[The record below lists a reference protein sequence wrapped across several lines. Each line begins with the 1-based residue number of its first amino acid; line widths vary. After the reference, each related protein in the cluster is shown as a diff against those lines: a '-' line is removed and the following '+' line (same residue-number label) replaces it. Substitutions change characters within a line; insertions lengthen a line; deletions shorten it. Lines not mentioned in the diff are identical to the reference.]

1 MVQSV
6 GVGDVVELAR
16 PARILVA
23 ASASKQSLGLPGK
36 SKTKLQ
42 RDAKLENAR
51 NHRGFFAS
59 QPPLC
64 SGASPEA

>member
-16 PARILVA
+16 PAKILVA

-42 RDAKLENAR
+42 CDAKPENAR

-64 SGASPEA
+64 RGVSPEA